1 VTVSIEGNLA
11 TVEFR
16 APFDLERYELFL
28 RTKKLPE
35 SQITFDWQTDSYR
48 LTTPARFAPLLG
60 VGTHHH
66 HGQGLPLAEH
76 LFDYQAWAVKLALEA
91 ERFALWLDTGLG
103 KTPVMLEWTRQVLQ
117 RTSGKVLIIARSA
130 SSASTLAKSR
140 ASTATLCRSSA
151 STRAKHS
158 RGGVPRR
165 AKAWPSPTTRSSFPT
180 CCPSSAI

>member
-117 RTSGKVLIIARSA
+117 RMSGKVLIICADRPLPPAHCRSRALLRRRSA
-130 SSASTLAKSR
+130 DR
-140 ASTATLCRSSA
+140 APRHAG
-151 STRAKHS
+151 STREV
-158 RGGVPRR
+158 VPRR

-180 CCPSSAI
+180 CCPSSAT